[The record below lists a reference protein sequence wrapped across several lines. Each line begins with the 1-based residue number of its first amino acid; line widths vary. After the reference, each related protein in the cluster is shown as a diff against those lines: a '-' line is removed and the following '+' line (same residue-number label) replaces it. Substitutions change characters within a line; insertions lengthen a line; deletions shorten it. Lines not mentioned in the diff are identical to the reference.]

1 MRDVGACRL
10 LSARDEEDR
19 DDQRPPQIVSA
30 VLARLD
36 QAWNAADGAAFA
48 AEFAETADVFNLFG
62 AHIRGCPA
70 TAERMQHIFDT
81 FFQGSRH
88 RRRQFEDARFL
99 AANVV
104 LAISSATVEV
114 LRGPMVPELHSRQL
128 VVLVEEGGAWRIAAW
143 QNTQIR
149 NPS

>member
-1 MRDVGACRL
+1 MTEDPTRIVG
-10 LSARDEEDR
+10 
-19 DDQRPPQIVSA
+19 A

-48 AEFAETADVFNLFG
+48 AQFAAATDVVNLFG
-62 AHIRGCPA
+62 THIRGRAA

-81 FFQGSRH
+81 IFKGSRH
-88 RRRQFEDARFL
+88 RRRQLEEARFL

-114 LRGPMVPELHSRQL
+114 PHGPLAPELPSRRSF
-128 VVLVEEGGAWRIAAW
+128 VLVEEGGAWRIRAW
-143 QNTQIR
+143 HNTRIS